1 MTKKLLAIVF
11 AATFA
16 ACNSNPKTTET
27 TTPTIDTT
35 GNAAARMN
43 DRAQSMEATGV
54 TDTLM
59 TSDGSKY
66 VKVDP
71 NAPATLAPVAAPA
84 PVVRKSTPA
93 RSTTTTKRRT
103 TRSSSGSG
111 GTYSG
116 GSGSTGSGTSTGTT
130 TSTGTGSDEGTA
142 STPVPAKKKGWSN
155 SAKGA
160 VIGAGAGAVG
170 GAIISKKKGTGA
182 IIGGVVGAAGGYII
196 GKNKD
201 KKAAQQ

>member
-27 TTPTIDTT
+27 TPVPDTT
-35 GNAAARMN
+35 GDAAARAA

-71 NAPATLAPVAAPA
+71 NAPATLAPVASPA

-103 TRSSSGSG
+103 TNSSSGSG

-116 GSGSTGSGTSTGTT
+116 GSGSTGTGTT
-130 TSTGTGSDEGTA
+130 TSTGSGTDA
-142 STPVPAKKKGWSN
+142 GTVSTPVPAKKKGWSN

>member
-1 MTKKLLAIVF
+1 MTKKFLAVAF
-11 AATFA
+11 AAVFA

-27 TTPTIDTT
+27 TMTDTV
-35 GNAAARMN
+35 GDAAARAN
-43 DRAQSMEATGV
+43 DNAQSMSVNGV

-71 NAPATLAPVAAPA
+71 NAAAALAPVAAA
-84 PVVRKSTPA
+84 PVAKTRTPA
-93 RSTTTTKRRT
+93 RTTTKRT
-103 TRSSSGSG
+103 TRSSTRGNSSG
-111 GTYSG
+111 GTS
-116 GSGSTGSGTSTGTT
+116 SGSGTST
-130 TSTGTGSDEGTA
+130 SSSSGTGVYDGTA

-182 IIGGVVGAAGGYII
+182 IIGGVLGAAGGYII

-201 KKAAQQ
+201 KKAAAGQ